1 MKRNQ
6 LKTYFLQVLLIII
19 LILALFKP
27 NIVSNMVMAIILF
40 MYMIVVV
47 FLLKKRKILSIYYKQ
62 VTILMVGL
70 AIIYLGLFYLLGVY
84 FGFYKSPVPFGIW
97 GIIHYILPFS
107 VIVISSEIIRY
118 VFLSQKS
125 KMSGILTFVA
135 MVLIDIVLYTKVYDM
150 GKLDDIL
157 AAVGFVAFASVSCN
171 LLYNYVT
178 NRYGYMPVMI
188 YRLITVLYAYII
200 PILPD
205 VYIFFRSIGRMIY
218 PYLVYLVIEYT
229 YSKTKVAS
237 EYRFRNLRLINTTIL
252 VVVIELLAMLISCKF
267 KYGILVIGSESMTG
281 AIYKGDSIIYESYNN
296 QALSENDII
305 VFENNNM
312 QVVHRIVDIKNVNN
326 KNRYYTKGDF
336 NQSKDIGYITD
347 EDIIGI
353 VKYRI
358 PYIGYPTLWLKEM
371 ID

>member
-40 MYMIVVV
+40 IYMIVVV
-47 FLLKKRKILSIYYKQ
+47 LMLKKRKILSIYYKQ
-62 VTILMVGL
+62 VTVLMVGL

-97 GIIHYILPFS
+97 GIMHYILPFS

-125 KMSGILTFVA
+125 RMSGILTFVA

-171 LLYNYVT
+171 LLYNYIT
-178 NRYGYMPVMI
+178 NRYGYMPVMM

-218 PYLVYLVIEYT
+218 PYLIYLVIEYT

-237 EYRFRNLRLINTTIL
+237 EYRFRNQRLINTTIL
-252 VVVIELLAMLISCKF
+252 VIVIGLLAMLISCKF

-281 AIYKGDSIIYESYNN
+281 AINKGDSIIYESYNN

-312 QVVHRIVDIKNVNN
+312 QVVHRIVDIKNVND

-336 NQSKDIGYITD
+336 NQSKDIGYIND

-353 VKYRI
+353 VRYKI